1 MKTQTF
7 LLESFN
13 ELSLVSNQQS
23 QSIFRKDTNWKWTN
37 FQTSPL
43 HFRFNCALLF
53 CYTNITIFISFLK
66 IMTKL
71 LPIFWWTFEP
81 FWVELMIV
89 LIRIFSWRRK
99 CFYFRVCH
107 TQKKCNL
114 NEMLHEKSRWGFLF
128 THFMGVFVTS
138 LTKVYVLKNRC
149 SSCLQEHHHT
159 CLISFLNTLFP
170 LRVNYIVLNCQKHQ
184 VENTR

>member
-1 MKTQTF
+1 MLYKYHYFHLFFEDHDKVIANFLVNFWAFLGGVEDSNHSYLFLKKKVF
-7 LLESFN
+7 LLQG
-13 ELSLVSNQQS
+13 V
-23 QSIFRKDTNWKWTN
+23 
-37 FQTSPL
+37 P
-43 HFRFNCALLF
+43 H
-53 CYTNITIFISFLK
+53 
-66 IMTKL
+66 
-71 LPIFWWTFEP
+71 P
-81 FWVELMIV
+81 
-89 LIRIFSWRRK
+89 
-99 CFYFRVCH
+99 
-107 TQKKCNL
+107 KKCNL

-184 VENTR
+184 LENTR